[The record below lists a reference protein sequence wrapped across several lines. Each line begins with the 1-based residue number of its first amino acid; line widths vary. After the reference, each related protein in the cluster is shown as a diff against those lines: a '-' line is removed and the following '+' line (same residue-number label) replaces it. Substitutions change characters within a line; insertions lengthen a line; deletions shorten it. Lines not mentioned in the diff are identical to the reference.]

1 MATPWNTS
9 HKQWDKLHG
18 GTGMK
23 VSGKNS
29 TFVEILASED
39 GPYQMRVIPK
49 NEQILYVTSFFL
61 I

>member
-1 MATPWNTS
+1 
-9 HKQWDKLHG
+9 
-18 GTGMK
+18 MK

-49 NEQILYVTSFFL
+49 NEQILSVTCFFFNLITLVPLYFFL
-61 I
+61 NSP

>member
-1 MATPWNTS
+1 
-9 HKQWDKLHG
+9 
-18 GTGMK
+18 MK

-29 TFVEILASED
+29 TFVEMLASED

-49 NEQILYVTSFFL
+49 NEQILSVTCFFL